1 MNPFYL
7 MNQLMN
13 TSLNPE
19 YIISQLLRLVNSDKR
34 SEIRLNA
41 NGGNSVL
48 VVCPPSLEYQFIEKI
63 YSMMPTGTFQV
74 IDINEIL
81 ISFVEEHQA
90 DIDEMFDLLKGSVHQ
105 IFKAPE
111 GETSPDL
118 FKLLISAI
126 EKSYKEDKIPVL
138 IHSGALYGSGIDNIH
153 LMEHEL
159 VMNSKIPLIILYPAT
174 QEGDKLMFL
183 HARHASKYRGMI
195 VN

>member
-1 MNPFYL
+1 

-19 YIISQLLRLVNSDKR
+19 YIITQLLRLVNSDKR

-105 IFKAPE
+105 IFKALK
-111 GETSPDL
+111 GL
-118 FKLLISAI
+118 MK
-126 EKSYKEDKIPVL
+126 PVR
-138 IHSGALYGSGIDNIH
+138 
-153 LMEHEL
+153 
-159 VMNSKIPLIILYPAT
+159 PLININSIY
-174 QEGDKLMFL
+174 
-183 HARHASKYRGMI
+183 
-195 VN
+195 